1 MDAAAM
7 AILFKAQLQHLIEDG
22 MRGLQAARQ
31 DPPHSSGLQLSLC
44 VCLVHKNICVCL
56 KIFVCVDWTAISAM

>member
-22 MRGLQAARQ
+22 MQGRIASSKAGPAAT
-31 DPPHSSGLQLSLC
+31 QLRAAAF
-44 VCLVHKNICVCL
+44 I
-56 KIFVCVDWTAISAM
+56 VCVSGP